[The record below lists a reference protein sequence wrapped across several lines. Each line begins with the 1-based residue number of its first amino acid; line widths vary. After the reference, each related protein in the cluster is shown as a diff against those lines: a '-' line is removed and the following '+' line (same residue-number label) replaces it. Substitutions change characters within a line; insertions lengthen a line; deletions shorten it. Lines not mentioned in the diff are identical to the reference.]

1 VTPYYQSLKQ
11 GRIILSDEGYK
22 VRSRILPE
30 MTLCFNPLKL
40 HKNAV
45 DGDSEKTED
54 LADFFSGKT
63 E

>member
-1 VTPYYQSLKQ
+1 VTLFYQSLKQ
-11 GRIILSDEGYK
+11 GRIILSDKGYK
-22 VRSRILPE
+22 VRSRILPD
-30 MTLCFNPLKL
+30 MTLCFNALKV

-45 DGDSEKTED
+45 DGEFEKTED